1 MVSNQDKHWI
11 QKSDYINDCIK
22 FTFQIQEVADMKLK
36 NLSTP
41 WKIGITIGIIISG
54 IIVLGAVSLFGSGS
68 INKRVVNLYTQE
80 LKPLISLNGI
90 KGAMYRYRD
99 RTLRFTLEGGD
110 ENSVRHIEH
119 MSKQKERVQAGIDKY
134 KETRLSPEE
143 KRHITEFE
151 KKWKEF
157 VNIVENEVIPL
168 VSNNTYET
176 NIRKAENIFFRK
188 ALPIFR
194 EARDNLNSLIKYQEK
209 RAHRRFQNANKIYS
223 NVMGITWSV
232 IFLVIILAILLK
244 LNLIKS
250 IRVPL
255 SEIQSS
261 MKELSKGNLTV
272 KTSYTSRDE
281 FGQTLNSFSE
291 SLKSLNSAIREAKQ
305 VANENSNISD
315 ELAATAH
322 HVSANVEKMARSV
335 QVIRKEGESVLSTIK
350 EINDGA
356 IKARDVIK
364 GAMKELSET
373 QDKMEEVGNAVKHVA
388 DNELELS
395 RGIEKLKERSS
406 EISSIVKMISDI
418 AEQTDILSLN
428 AAIEAAR
435 AGDSGRGFT
444 VVAEE
449 VRKLAHKIKQSLNH
463 IQEIIS
469 TINESVVEIANQ
481 MRKNSGAITDL
492 SKFAE
497 EIGRRFKTMSESMKT
512 ADLTYD
518 DILKGFQE
526 NKVAVEEIIK
536 QIKEIDQLATG
547 NAKSVEE
554 IATATEHLR
563 DITVELNK
571 RLDRFTT

>member
-1 MVSNQDKHWI
+1 
-11 QKSDYINDCIK
+11 
-22 FTFQIQEVADMKLK
+22 MKLR

-54 IIVLGAVSLFGSGS
+54 IIVLGAVSLLGAGS

-80 LKPLISLNGI
+80 LKTLISLNGI

-110 ENSVRHIEH
+110 KNALRHLEH
-119 MSKQKERVQAGIDKY
+119 MSKQKERIQASIDEY
-134 KETRLSPEE
+134 KKTRLSLEE
-143 KRHITEFE
+143 RKYLTEFE
-151 KKWKEF
+151 NKWNEF
-157 VNIVENEVIPL
+157 VHVVENEVIPL
-168 VSNNTYET
+168 VKSGTNET
-176 NIRKAENIFFRK
+176 TIREAGNIFFRK

-194 EARDNLNSLIKYQEK
+194 EARDNLNSLIEYQEK
-209 RAHRRFQNANKIYS
+209 RAQIRFQNANKIYS

-250 IRVPL
+250 IRTPL
-255 SEIQSS
+255 SEIQNS
-261 MKELSKGNLTV
+261 MKELSKGNLTI

-315 ELAATAH
+315 ELAATTH
-322 HVSANVEKMARSV
+322 NVSVNVERMAKSV
-335 QVIRKEGESVLSTIK
+335 QVIRKEGESVLSTIE
-350 EINDGA
+350 EINEGA
-356 IKARDVIK
+356 IKARDMIK
-364 GAMKELSET
+364 EAIKELSET

-435 AGDSGRGFT
+435 AGDSGRGFA

-463 IQEIIS
+463 IQDIIK
-469 TINESVVEIANQ
+469 TINESVSEIANQ
-481 MRKNSGAITDL
+481 MRKNSSAITEL

-497 EIGRRFKTMSESMKT
+497 EIGQRFKTMSESMKT
-512 ADLTYD
+512 ADLTYE

-526 NKVAVEEIIK
+526 NKIAVEEIIK
-536 QIKEIDQLATG
+536 QIKEIDQLATE

-554 IATATEHLR
+554 IAAATEHLR

>member
-1 MVSNQDKHWI
+1 
-11 QKSDYINDCIK
+11 
-22 FTFQIQEVADMKLK
+22 MKLK

-54 IIVLGAVSLFGSGS
+54 IITLGAVSLIGSGS

-99 RTLRFTLEGGD
+99 RTLRFILEGGD
-110 ENSVRHIEH
+110 KNATRHLEH
-119 MSKQKERVQAGIDKY
+119 MLKQKERVKAGIDKY
-134 KETRLSPEE
+134 KGTRLSNEE
-143 KRHITEFE
+143 KKYINEFE
-151 KKWKEF
+151 KKWSKF
-157 VNIVENEVIPL
+157 VHVVENEVIPL
-168 VSNNTYET
+168 VRSNTGEV
-176 NIRKAENIFFRK
+176 NISKAENIFFRE

-194 EARDNLNSLIKYQEK
+194 KARDNLNALIEYQEK

-223 NVMGITWSV
+223 NVMSITWSV

-250 IRVPL
+250 IRTPL

-261 MKELSKGNLTV
+261 MKELSKGNLTIQTTY
-272 KTSYTSRDE
+272 KSKDE

-291 SLKSLNSAIREAKQ
+291 SLKSLNSTIKEAKQ

-322 HVSANVEKMARSV
+322 HVSANVERMAKSV
-335 QVIRKEGESVLSTIK
+335 QVIRKEGESVLLTIK
-350 EINDGA
+350 EINNGA
-356 IKARDVIK
+356 IKARDMIK
-364 GAMKELSET
+364 EAIRELNET
-373 QDKMEEVGNAVKHVA
+373 KGKMEEIANAVKHVA

-395 RGIEKLKERSS
+395 RSIEKLKERSS

-418 AEQTDILSLN
+418 AEQTNILSLN

-435 AGDSGRGFT
+435 AGDSGRGFA

-469 TINESVVEIANQ
+469 TINESVVEIATQ
-481 MRKNSGAITDL
+481 MRKNSGAISEL
-492 SKFAE
+492 STFSE
-497 EIGRRFKTMSESMKT
+497 EIGQMFKIMSERMKT
-512 ADLTYD
+512 ADLTYE
-518 DILKGFQE
+518 DILNGFQE

-536 QIKEIDQLATG
+536 QIKEIDHLATG

-554 IATATEHLR
+554 IAKATEHLR

-571 RLDRFTT
+571 KLDRFTT

>member
-1 MVSNQDKHWI
+1 
-11 QKSDYINDCIK
+11 
-22 FTFQIQEVADMKLK
+22 MKLK

-54 IIVLGAVSLFGSGS
+54 IITLGAVSLIGSGS

-99 RTLRFTLEGGD
+99 RTLRFILEGGD
-110 ENSVRHIEH
+110 KNATRHLEH
-119 MSKQKERVQAGIDKY
+119 MLKQKERVKAGIDKY
-134 KETRLSPEE
+134 KGTRLSNEE
-143 KRHITEFE
+143 KKYINEFE
-151 KKWKEF
+151 KKWSKF
-157 VNIVENEVIPL
+157 VHVVENEVIPL
-168 VSNNTYET
+168 VRSNTGEV
-176 NIRKAENIFFRK
+176 NISKAENIFFRE

-194 EARDNLNSLIKYQEK
+194 KARDNLNALIEYQEK
-209 RAHRRFQNANKIYS
+209 KAHRRFQNANKIYS
-223 NVMGITWSV
+223 NVMSITWSV

-250 IRVPL
+250 IRTPL

-261 MKELSKGNLTV
+261 MKELSKGNLTIQTTY
-272 KTSYTSRDE
+272 KSKDE

-291 SLKSLNSAIREAKQ
+291 SLKSLNSTIKEAKQ

-322 HVSANVEKMARSV
+322 HVSANVERMAKSV
-335 QVIRKEGESVLSTIK
+335 QVIRKEGESVLLTIK
-350 EINDGA
+350 EINNGA
-356 IKARDVIK
+356 IKARDMIK
-364 GAMKELSET
+364 EAIRELNET
-373 QDKMEEVGNAVKHVA
+373 KGKMEEIANAVKHVA

-395 RGIEKLKERSS
+395 RSIEKLKERSS

-418 AEQTDILSLN
+418 AEQTNILSLN

-435 AGDSGRGFT
+435 AGDSGRGFA

-469 TINESVVEIANQ
+469 TINESVVEIATQ
-481 MRKNSGAITDL
+481 MRKNSGAISEL
-492 SKFAE
+492 STFSE
-497 EIGRRFKTMSESMKT
+497 EIGQMFKIMSERMKT
-512 ADLTYD
+512 ADLTYE
-518 DILKGFQE
+518 DILNGFQE

-536 QIKEIDQLATG
+536 QIKEIDHLATG

-554 IATATEHLR
+554 IAKATEHLR

-571 RLDRFTT
+571 KLDRFTT